1 MPSAIKGWFAAASS
15 SDFAEFCPVV
25 SAVRAPV
32 QPVAPILFGAASDLF
47 ESAMAA
53 SFSSV
58 RGGEFVLLCANAKV
72 AADAKI
78 NAAVNATP
86 TGFFHHRPLFGT

>member
-1 MPSAIKGWFAAASS
+1 
-15 SDFAEFCPVV
+15 
-25 SAVRAPV
+25 
-32 QPVAPILFGAASDLF
+32 
-47 ESAMAA
+47 
-53 SFSSV
+53 
-58 RGGEFVLLCANAKV
+58 VLLCANAKV